1 MSGKCLGLV
10 CVMFYLYSS
19 QQIALVTGTTD
30 LTNMLC
36 RYVVS
41 EGILQYT
48 VYSIQCGSALIQSI
62 HSVNYVNIVV

>member
-1 MSGKCLGLV
+1 MGDVSGLV

-19 QQIALVTGTTD
+19 QQIALVAGTTD
-30 LTNMLC
+30 LTNVMLR

-48 VYSIQCGSALIQSI
+48 VYSVGLL
-62 HSVNYVNIVV
+62 